1 MLKISFLLISKICFL
16 FIKVFKFS
24 RIKQVEKPSPVTNLF
39 VVQTASPNNW
49 IPHTLICNFC
59 SSLYPLIFFI
69 MYSGLEN
76 PLDGGT
82 WWAAVHGVTKCRIG
96 LRDFTFTF
104 HFHALEK
111 EMATHSSVLA
121 LRIPGT
127 GEPGGL
133 PSMGSHRVGHD

>member
-1 MLKISFLLISKICFL
+1 MAGTIVLKISFLLISKICFL

-82 WWAAVHGVTKCRIG
+82 WKAAVYRVVEGWTWLSDFV
-96 LRDFTFTF
+96 FTFTF
-104 HFHALEK
+104 TFCICSTL
-111 EMATHSSVLA
+111 VWY
-121 LRIPGT
+121 IV
-127 GEPGGL
+127 GL
-133 PSMGSHRVGHD
+133 PLKFIKSKYFV